1 MRTSMCG
8 TSIVR
13 RWSSRSPSH
22 IRAGSPAWPGCQLI
36 SWLLSG
42 MIMQSCL
49 GISLA
54 RLWSDNGWLMMMMDD
69 DDGWCWWMMISP
81 LYISSWLYV
90 HCTEIVAIMTTIMR
104 RWEMRCDNDDR
115 WMAVIICNLK
125 SISYAYPS
133 WLSSSSSSYHDELWM
148 NSPWWRVGAV
158 SIDEL
163 SASIHLFIHLFIHL
177 YIIVSVYI
185 ID

>member
-1 MRTSMCG
+1 
-8 TSIVR
+8 
-13 RWSSRSPSH
+13 
-22 IRAGSPAWPGCQLI
+22 
-36 SWLLSG
+36 

-133 WLSSSSSSYHDELWM
+133 WLSSSSSSSSYRDELWM
-148 NSPWWRVGAV
+148 NS
-158 SIDEL
+158 IDEL
-163 SASIHLFIHLFIHL
+163 LAFIHLSIYL
-177 YIIVSVYI
+177 SIMVSVYI